1 MILTRALRSLVIVS
15 YPWYILSPSKRSSL
29 LTASTHLRV
38 MSSDNNDKSP
48 EYSYIPTSTD
58 FQARYAGPS
67 ESELTPEQKSIRR
80 SILASRPTTGMS
92 GPFGPWL
99 AHPRIAEPS
108 QKLGKVV
115 RYGTT
120 LSKRESELV
129 ILLTGAKYRS
139 ETEFDL
145 HAREANQAGVGWDVI
160 HSIPWKRL
168 SCPDN
173 NEHHEFSLNNVK
185 DYMVPV
191 LEKEHDS
198 MNIEANDASHSSRAK
213 EREVAIVLFVAEL
226 LDTSVVSDE
235 TYERTKTVLGGED
248 AVLVEI
254 TAILGYYA
262 YVSYTLNVFRIPSGM
277 SPVRAG

>member
-15 YPWYILSPSKRSSL
+15 YPWYILSPSKLSSSP
-29 LTASTHLRV
+29 TSTTYLRA
-38 MSSDNNDKSP
+38 MSSDTNDKSAQ
-48 EYSYIPTSTD
+48 YSYIPTSTN
-58 FQARYAGPS
+58 FPPRYTGPS
-67 ESELTPEQKSIRR
+67 ESQLTPEQKSIRQ

-99 AHPRIAEPS
+99 AHPSIAEPS
-108 QKLGKVV
+108 QQLGRAV
-115 RYGTT
+115 RYGTS
-120 LSKRESELV
+120 LSKRESELI

-145 HAREANQAGVGWDVI
+145 HAREANWAGVEWDVI
-160 HSIPWKRL
+160 RSIPWKRL
-168 SCPDN
+168 SSCDGSD
-173 NEHHEFSLNNVK
+173 EGREFGLENVK
-185 DYMVPV
+185 EFMVPV
-191 LEKEHDS
+191 LEKEHDN
-198 MNIEANDASHSSRAK
+198 MRVEASDTSQSLPDK
-213 EREVAIVLFVAEL
+213 EREVAIVLFAAEL

-235 TYERTKTVLGGED
+235 TYERTKAVLGGDD

-277 SPVRAG
+277 SPVK